1 MVRAMVAMVAVVA
14 VVAMVAMVAMVRSVV
29 AMMVVVCVYVS
40 TVRIAPTN
48 FNFKILEYFEIS
60 NATSVTNVNLYLQ

>member
-1 MVRAMVAMVAVVA
+1 MVGAMVAMVAV

-40 TVRIAPTN
+40 TVRIASTK
-48 FNFKILEYFEIS
+48 FKILEYFEIS

>member
-1 MVRAMVAMVAVVA
+1 MVGAMVAMVAV

-40 TVRIAPTN
+40 TVRIASTK
-48 FNFKILEYFEIS
+48 FKILEYFEIS
-60 NATSVTNVNLYLQ
+60 NATINSVTNVNLYLQ

>member
-1 MVRAMVAMVAVVA
+1 MVGAMVAMVAV

-48 FNFKILEYFEIS
+48 FKILEYFEIS